1 MARENNNNNDKNLH
15 FLPKHLY
22 EQEDLVTEGRG
33 EEKVFMDGL
42 GHTTDTVRLYLRE
55 MGNILLLSREEEVA
69 LAKRIERGERE
80 INNALSR
87 TELIQSEILSLKEKI
102 KENPEIIRKVFGYS
116 EADIEEGNLKEKKIE
131 ILKIIMK
138 IEELNFQL
146 GRIPRRKNKKFA
158 RGRLIIQMRRLI
170 DDLGISPAH
179 REKIIV
185 SIQEKLKD
193 AQKSSKSKLSSL
205 ESKKIH
211 QSIISGK
218 QTREQAKK
226 ELVAANL
233 RLVISIAKKYQ
244 NRGLHFLDLIQEGNI
259 GLMRAVDKFDHRRG
273 HKFSTYATWW
283 IRQAITRAIAD
294 QARTIRIPVH
304 VTETLPR
311 LAKVSQ
317 AIVQK
322 KGREPTAKELALKM
336 EMPVNKVLE
345 LIRTTQEPVS
355 INSPVSGKG
364 DGNVADFMEDTSIPS
379 PPDTVIHINLREHIE
394 QALKD
399 LSDRES
405 MVLKMRFGLKGEKE
419 HTLEEVG
426 NLFKVTRER
435 VRQIEAM
442 ALKKLKAP
450 HLSEKLRAFAS
461 SC

>member
-1 MARENNNNNDKNLH
+1 MAREYNNNNDKILY
-15 FLPKHLY
+15 FLPKYLH
-22 EQEDLVTEGRG
+22 EQDNSVTERKGD
-33 EEKVFMDGL
+33 KTVYLDKL

-87 TELIQSEILSLKEKI
+87 TKLFQNEILSLKEKI
-102 KENPEIIRKVFGYS
+102 KENPEIIRRVFGYS
-116 EADIEEGNLKEKKIE
+116 EADVEEGNLKEKKIE
-131 ILKIIMK
+131 IQKKIKK
-138 IEELNFQL
+138 IEELNSQF
-146 GRIPRRKNKKFA
+146 GRIPRGKNKKFA
-158 RGRLIIQMRRLI
+158 RGRLVIQMRRII

-193 AQKSSKSKLSSL
+193 TQKLSKSKLSSR
-205 ESKKIH
+205 ESKNIL

-259 GLMRAVDKFDHRRG
+259 GLMRAVDKFDYQRG
-273 HKFSTYATWW
+273 YKFSTYASWG
-283 IRQAITRAIAD
+283 IKQAITRAIAD

-304 VTETLPR
+304 VTETLHR
-311 LAKVSQ
+311 LAKASQ
-317 AIVQK
+317 AIVLK
-322 KGREPTAKELALKM
+322 KGREPTAKDLALKM
-336 EMPVNKVLE
+336 KMPVNKVLE
-345 LIRTTQEPVS
+345 IMRTTQEPVS
-355 INSPVSGKG
+355 INSPVSGEG

-394 QALKD
+394 QTLKD
-399 LSDRES
+399 LTDRES
-405 MVLKMRFGLKGEKE
+405 MVLKMRFGLNGEKE

-435 VRQIEAM
+435 VRQIESM

-450 HLSEKLRAFAS
+450 HLSKKLRAFAS

>member
-1 MARENNNNNDKNLH
+1 M
-15 FLPKHLY
+15 
-22 EQEDLVTEGRG
+22 
-33 EEKVFMDGL
+33 
-42 GHTTDTVRLYLRE
+42 
-55 MGNILLLSREEEVA
+55 
-69 LAKRIERGERE
+69 
-80 INNALSR
+80 
-87 TELIQSEILSLKEKI
+87 EL
-102 KENPEIIRKVFGYS
+102 
-116 EADIEEGNLKEKKIE
+116 KKI
-131 ILKIIMK
+131 L
-138 IEELNFQL
+138 
-146 GRIPRRKNKKFA
+146 
-158 RGRLIIQMRRLI
+158 
-170 DDLGISPAH
+170 
-179 REKIIV
+179 
-185 SIQEKLKD
+185 
-193 AQKSSKSKLSSL
+193 
-205 ESKKIH
+205 

-244 NRGLHFLDLIQEGNI
+244 NRGLLFLDLIQEGNI
-259 GLMRAVDKFDHRRG
+259 GLMRAVDKFDYRRG

-283 IRQAITRAIAD
+283 IKQSITRAIAD
-294 QARTIRIPVH
+294 KARTIRIPVH
-304 VTETLPR
+304 VTETLHR

-336 EMPVNKVLE
+336 KMPVNKVLE
-345 LIRTTQEPVS
+345 LIRTSREPVS
-355 INSPVSGKG
+355 INSPVSGEG
-364 DGNVADFMEDTSIPS
+364 DGNVADLMEDTSILS
-379 PPDTVIHINLREHIE
+379 PPDTVIYINLREHIE

-450 HLSEKLRAFAS
+450 HLSEKLRAFAR

>member
-1 MARENNNNNDKNLH
+1 LAREYNNNNDKILY
-15 FLPKHLY
+15 FLPKYLH
-22 EQEDLVTEGRG
+22 EQDNSVTERKGD
-33 EEKVFMDGL
+33 KTVYLDKL
-42 GHTTDTVRLYLRE
+42 GHTTDTVRLSLRE

-87 TELIQSEILSLKEKI
+87 TKLFQNEILSLKEKI
-102 KENPEIIRKVFGYS
+102 KENPEIIRRVFGYS
-116 EADIEEGNLKEKKIE
+116 EADVEEGNLKEKKIE
-131 ILKIIMK
+131 IQKKIKK
-138 IEELNFQL
+138 IEELNSQF
-146 GRIPRRKNKKFA
+146 GRIPRGKNKKFA
-158 RGRLIIQMRRLI
+158 RGRLVIQMRRII

-193 AQKSSKSKLSSL
+193 TQKLSKSKLSSR
-205 ESKKIH
+205 ESKNIL

-259 GLMRAVDKFDHRRG
+259 GLMRAVDKFDYQRG
-273 HKFSTYATWW
+273 YKFSTYASWW
-283 IRQAITRAIAD
+283 IKQAITRAIAD

-304 VTETLPR
+304 VTETLHR
-311 LAKVSQ
+311 LAKASQ
-317 AIVQK
+317 AIVLK
-322 KGREPTAKELALKM
+322 KGRGPTAKDLALKM
-336 EMPVNKVLE
+336 KMPVNKVLE
-345 LIRTTQEPVS
+345 IMRTTQEPVS
-355 INSPVSGKG
+355 INSPVSGEG

-399 LSDRES
+399 LTDRES
-405 MVLKMRFGLKGEKE
+405 MVLKMRFGLNGEKE

-435 VRQIEAM
+435 VRQIESM

-450 HLSEKLRAFAS
+450 HLSKKLRAFAS